1 MDSMNVVLQLIKDV
15 ENLKKENIETT
26 NILYEIQNRIDMI
39 EYKLG
44 EYNGTI

>member
-1 MDSMNVVLQLIKDV
+1 MDSINVIIQLIEDV
-15 ENLKKENIETT
+15 KHLKKENIETT